1 MADQVGCQHDPLT
14 ETYTATDLVLIPR
27 GTCSYT
33 KKVMGAQAAG
43 AGAVIVFENE
53 NCQQIA
59 DGGNAV
65 DGPFEDCVP
74 RDPTDVMSGMGAED
88 ATIPSFFSGDGA
100 ELMKLATIDLKC
112 PGETTKAPA
121 TKAPATKAPATKAP
135 ATKKP
140 KEVEKAEDAATPA
153 AAVAA
158 AKVALEA
165 AKQAVED
172 AGCNDAAESA
182 GEADAARQRRD
193 AHAAADPCVA
203 LIAAVSAA
211 ELGLSAAED
220 VIGSTSA
227 AATVAATLV
236 AAIAV
241 IGGAVF

>member
-1 MADQVGCQHDPLT
+1 MADQVGCKHDPLT

-33 KKVMGAQAAG
+33 EKVMGAQAAG

-74 RDPTDVMSGMGAED
+74 RDPTDVMSGTGAED

-112 PGETTKAPA
+112 PGET
-121 TKAPATKAPATKAP
+121 TKAPATKAP

-182 GEADAARQRRD
+182 GDADAARQRRD